1 MPGYDAEFMAL
12 RVAKAWG
19 MTPAQWRE
27 TDVDDRAMM
36 VAFEMFESTTESYRQ
51 CYSRDYFDKKAD
63 QKNGNSGGG
72 VNEFS
77 QMKQSL
83 GLK

>member
-1 MPGYDAEFMAL
+1 MAL

-19 MTPAQWRE
+19 LTPAQWRE

-36 VAFEMFESTTESYRQ
+36 VAFEMFESTTERYREW
-51 CYSRDYFDKKAD
+51 YARDYFDKKANK
-63 QKNGNSGGG
+63 KNEGGG
-72 VNEFS
+72 GINEFS